1 MQCSFLPVLHFAR
14 LSWIYLKL
22 PKNKPLPHVALTGF
36 MRFKKLFLHQIGRAD
51 VTVTHFFH
59 FDYELDYESMNVI
72 LIRIDPSARVP
83 GEVTRSCL
91 PCTASVWDLSM

>member
-1 MQCSFLPVLHFAR
+1 MQCSFLPVLHFAQ

-36 MRFKKLFLHQIGRAD
+36 TVCALKGFSCTKFGRAD

-59 FDYELDYESMNVI
+59 FDYELDYESMNVV
-72 LIRIDPSARVP
+72 LIDQY
-83 GEVTRSCL
+83 
-91 PCTASVWDLSM
+91 